1 MKLLK
6 KSAAPSLLTA
16 FTVLSLQAVIAFADT
31 PKPVEPKSEAV
42 PTKMEAAPA
51 KTETVPQT
59 SPSDALAKV
68 NGTPI
73 TRAEM
78 DRATKILA
86 AQNRMPQNMDPET
99 KKQVESAALDQLIS
113 AELVYQAGLK
123 LEIKDLDKQVA
134 DKAAQGKA
142 RFSSTAEYEA
152 ALKTN
157 SITDKEVL
165 DLIRKDVVIG
175 NLLEKEIVSK
185 ISVSDADIKKFYEEN
200 QDKFKQP
207 ESYHASHILIGV
219 KPEANPEEKLKARE
233 KAESLRKRILAGE
246 DFATLAKAEST
257 CPSSEKGG
265 DLGFFGKD
273 EMVPA
278 FESAT
283 AALKPG
289 EISGVVETQFGYHII
304 KLVEKK
310 EGGVV
315 KLDAAK
321 GEIENYLKRLKMQ
334 KAVSDY
340 VAKLKI
346 SAKIEKPDK

>member
-6 KSAAPSLLTA
+6 KSVAPSILTA

-31 PKPVEPKSEAV
+31 PKPPESKSEPV
-42 PTKMEAAPA
+42 PA
-51 KTETVPQT
+51 KEASVPQM
-59 SPSDALAKV
+59 SPFDVIAKV

-73 TRAEM
+73 TRAEV

-86 AQNRMPQNMDPET
+86 AQNRMPQNLDPEA
-99 KKQVESAALDQLIS
+99 KKQMESAALDQLIS

-142 RFSSTAEYEA
+142 RFTTPAEYEA
-152 ALKTN
+152 ALKAN
-157 SITDKEVL
+157 NITDKEVL
-165 DLIRKDVVIG
+165 ELIRKDVVIG

-185 ISVSDADIKKFYEEN
+185 MTISDADIKKFYEEN

-219 KPEANPEEKLKARE
+219 KPEATPEEKLKARD
-233 KAESLRKRILAGE
+233 KAEALRKRILAGE
-246 DFATLAKAEST
+246 DFAALAKAESS
-257 CPSSEKGG
+257 CPSSAQGG
-265 DLGFFGKD
+265 DLGFFGKG
-273 EMVPA
+273 EMVPP
-278 FESAT
+278 FENAT

-310 EGGVV
+310 EGGVA
-315 KLDAAK
+315 KLDVVK
-321 GEIENYLKRLKMQ
+321 GEIETYLKRLKMQ

-340 VAKLKI
+340 VAKMKS
-346 SAKIEKPDK
+346 SAKIEKSDK

>member
-6 KSAAPSLLTA
+6 KSVAPSILTA

-31 PKPVEPKSEAV
+31 PKPPESKSEPV
-42 PTKMEAAPA
+42 PA
-51 KTETVPQT
+51 KEASVPQM
-59 SPSDALAKV
+59 SPSDVIAKV

-73 TRAEM
+73 TRAEV

-86 AQNRMPQNMDPET
+86 AQNRMPQNMDPEA
-99 KKQVESAALDQLIS
+99 KKQMESAALDQLIS

-142 RFSSTAEYEA
+142 RFTTPAEYEA
-152 ALKTN
+152 ALKAN
-157 SITDKEVL
+157 NITDKEVL
-165 DLIRKDVVIG
+165 ELIRKDVVIG

-185 ISVSDADIKKFYEEN
+185 MTISDADIKKFYEEN

-219 KPEANPEEKLKARE
+219 KPEATPEEKLKARD
-233 KAESLRKRILAGE
+233 KAEALRKRILAGE
-246 DFATLAKAEST
+246 DFAALAKAESS
-257 CPSSEKGG
+257 CPSSAQGG
-265 DLGFFGKD
+265 DLGFFGKG
-273 EMVPA
+273 EMVPP
-278 FESAT
+278 FENAT

-310 EGGVV
+310 EGGVA
-315 KLDAAK
+315 KLDVVK
-321 GEIENYLKRLKMQ
+321 GEIETYLKRLKMQ

-340 VAKLKI
+340 VAKMKS
-346 SAKIEKPDK
+346 SAKIEKSDK